1 MPVAEQPAKTESS
14 DDRQDK
20 PRKRPSDMKRNEP
33 RRRRNR
39 GPRPETAAPEL
50 TGTESAEVQATPIVE
65 EVAAPTPVE
74 TPVIANEVSTNEA
87 PANEQPA
94 VRQAAN
100 EESPAAEVADVAE
113 SAAVEA
119 PVAATPGVEE
129 VIEPKE
135 EVSAPETIAEVADMV
150 AETAE
155 DPAMAPIAAEVE
167 TATAPAIVAE
177 PEVAVDRSG
186 LNADGRAINDPRAA
200 PKPVGTVEITTGHPV
215 LFKDTVAPAVV
226 PSAKTVPR
234 ASNDPRGP
242 IAAEAI
248 PEAAAQG

>member
-1 MPVAEQPAKTESS
+1 MGMYTARIDPSEWMSKFGIDVDGFEQVDIIRRSEKYS
-14 DDRQDK
+14 DDK
-20 PRKRPSDMKRNEP
+20 AKKFISWMEKEF
-33 RRRRNR
+33 
-39 GPRPETAAPEL
+39 G
-50 TGTESAEVQATPIVE
+50 
-65 EVAAPTPVE
+65 
-74 TPVIANEVSTNEA
+74 
-87 PANEQPA
+87 
-94 VRQAAN
+94 
-100 EESPAAEVADVAE
+100 
-113 SAAVEA
+113 
-119 PVAATPGVEE
+119 GV
-129 VIEPKE
+129 EPKE
-135 EVSAPETIAEVADMV
+135 EVSAPETV

-155 DPAMAPIAAEVE
+155 EPAMAPIAAEVE
-167 TATAPAIVAE
+167 AATAPAIVAE

-186 LNADGRAINDPRAA
+186 LSADGRAINDPRAA

>member
-39 GPRPETAAPEL
+39 GPRPETAAPDL
-50 TGTESAEVQATPIVE
+50 TGTESAEVQATPVVE

-74 TPVIANEVSTNEA
+74 TPVIANEASTNEA

-119 PVAATPGVEE
+119 PVAATPEVEA

-135 EVSAPETIAEVADMV
+135 EVSAPETV

-155 DPAMAPIAAEVE
+155 EPAMAPIAAEVE
-167 TATAPAIVAE
+167 AATAPAMVAE

-186 LNADGRAINDPRAA
+186 LSADGRAINDPRAA

-242 IAAEAI
+242 IPAEAI